1 MTQPAGVFSV
11 LRIPAFR
18 RLWINLSLSSLGDW
32 LGLLATTALGAAL
45 VHGYSAQAYAVGGV
59 LVVRLLPAV
68 LAGPV
73 AGAFVDRFDR
83 RWTMIVSD
91 VARFALYASIP
102 IFRNLPWLLAASFM
116 TEVFSLF
123 WIPAKE
129 ASVPNLVPRERL
141 EAANQLSLI
150 SSYGS
155 AAIAAGAFSLVAL
168 LNSAIAAAVP
178 FFKSNPV
185 DLALYFDAATFLFSA
200 FTVFRIPEISRVRM
214 VEVAAEAQVGMIRGI
229 TEGWRFIASS
239 RWLRGLSIGIVGA
252 VAAGAVAIGLGKLF
266 TSDLHGGNAAYG
278 ALFATLFVGLA
289 TGMFAGSR
297 FFPGFSRRRL
307 MGVAIVAS
315 GLALAIDAMMP
326 NLPLVIVVTLFVGA
340 FAGVAWVTGI
350 TIVGLEVEDERR
362 GRTFSFIY
370 TLIRID
376 MLLVLATAP
385 FIAGLIGRHHLRLLH
400 VNVRL
405 DGVTLTLLGGG
416 ILAGVAGVF
425 CYRMMDDRRGVP
437 LLVDMLG
444 SLAMPGRRR
453 PGIFVVFEGIDGAGK
468 STQVTRLA
476 RWLEASGRS
485 VVITRE
491 PGATALGARL
501 RELLLVPGPA
511 VSARAELLL
520 YGADRAQ
527 HVDQVICPALDAGRI
542 VVSDRF
548 VDSTIAYQ
556 GGGRGLPASDVMR
569 IARWPSGGL
578 VADLTVLL
586 DLDPVI
592 ANRRR
597 VGRPDRLEGE
607 DVEFHAR
614 VRERFLDLARYR
626 AHRYLIV
633 DATLPPELIE
643 LRIRERLAGML
654 PARIEAQQAAS
665 EVPAGESSR

>member
-1 MTQPAGVFSV
+1 MAESAGVFSV

-59 LVVRLLPAV
+59 LIVRLLPAV
-68 LAGPV
+68 LVGPL

-91 VARFALYASIP
+91 VARFLLYASIP
-102 IFRNLPWLLAASFM
+102 IVHNLAWLLGGSFL

-155 AAIAAGAFSLVAL
+155 AAVAAGAFSLVAL

-200 FTVFRIPEISRVRM
+200 FTVFRIPEISRAQIT
-214 VEVAAEAQVGMIRGI
+214 EVGAEVQVGMVRSIK
-229 TEGWRFIASS
+229 EGWQFIASS

-266 TSDLHGGNAAYG
+266 TTELHGGNAAYG
-278 ALFATLFVGLA
+278 ALFATLFIGLA
-289 TGMFAGSR
+289 LGMFAGSR
-297 FFPGFSRRRL
+297 LFAGFSRRRL

-315 GLALAIDAMMP
+315 GVALALDAVMP
-326 NLPLVIVVTLFVGA
+326 NLPLVVLVTLFVGA

-350 TIVGLEVEDERR
+350 TIVGLEVEDDRR

-376 MLLVLATAP
+376 MLLVLAAAP
-385 FIAGLIGRHHLRLLH
+385 FIAGVIGRHHARLLH
-400 VNVRL
+400 VNLRL

-416 ILAGVAGVF
+416 VLAAVSGVA

-437 LLVDMLG
+437 LLMDMVG

-453 PGIFVVFEGIDGAGK
+453 PGIFIAFEGIDGSGK
-468 STQVTRLA
+468 STQVARLA
-476 RWLEASGRS
+476 DWLKASGRS
-485 VVITRE
+485 VVVTRE

-501 RELLLVPGPA
+501 RELLLLPGA
-511 VSARAELLL
+511 VVSPRAELLL

-527 HVDQVICPALDAGRI
+527 HVDQVICPALDKGQV

-556 GGGRGLPASDVMR
+556 GGGRGLPASDVSR
-569 IARWPSGGL
+569 VARWAAGGV
-578 VADLTVLL
+578 VADLTILL
-586 DLDPVI
+586 DLDPKV
-592 ANRRR
+592 ALQRRS
-597 VGRPDRLEGE
+597 GPADRLEAE
-607 DVEFHAR
+607 DLDFHTR
-614 VRERFLDLARYR
+614 VRQRFLDLARYR
-626 AHRYLIV
+626 THRYLV
-633 DATLPPELIE
+633 LDANLPEEEIE
-643 LRIRERLAGML
+643 ARIRERLVGIL
-654 PARIEAQQAAS
+654 PVAS
-665 EVPAGESSR
+665 EVAATGEVPAPENAR